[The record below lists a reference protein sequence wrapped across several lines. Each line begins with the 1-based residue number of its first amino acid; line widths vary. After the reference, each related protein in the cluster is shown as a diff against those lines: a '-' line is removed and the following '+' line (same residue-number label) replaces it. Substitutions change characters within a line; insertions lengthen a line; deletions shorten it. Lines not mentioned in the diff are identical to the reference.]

1 MENEMNWMDYSVY
14 CGDSVK
20 LYHGCC
26 LEIMDLMIED
36 KTKVDMI
43 LCDLPYGTTQNKW
56 DVIIPLDKLWN
67 KYENIIKPN
76 GAIVL
81 FAQTPFDK
89 VLGCSK
95 IDWLKYEWI
104 WSKVSTSGHLNAKKM
119 PLKSHE
125 NILVFYKKQPTYNPQ
140 KTDRTEKEIR
150 RGWKD
155 KSYSFLGK
163 KNNNTGNYGE
173 FVNNVSNDYE
183 FDKKHPNTIITYSNG
198 NGWSKKTAIHPT
210 QKPVELMEYLIK
222 TYTNEGETV
231 LDNCIGSGT
240 TAVACQNTGR
250 ECIGIEKDKTYFDL
264 ATKRLNDIWSEKLN
278 KQVNELF

>member
-14 CGDSVK
+14 CGDNVK
-20 LYHGCC
+20 LYHGDC

-104 WSKVSTSGHLNAKKM
+104 WDKVRGSGFLNANKQPIKR
-119 PLKSHE
+119 HE
-125 NILVFYKKQPTYNPQ
+125 NILVFYKKQPTFNKQMKKRNPNAH
-140 KTDRTEKEIR
+140 
-150 RGWKD
+150 
-155 KSYSFLGK
+155 SLGK
-163 KNNNTGNYGE
+163 VENYTKDSGSVEISNYGYIKNKKRS
-173 FVNNVSNDYE
+173 VYE
-183 FDKKHPNTIITYSNG
+183 NRDKKNPDTIIEITKG
-198 NGWSKKTAIHPT
+198 NNMGKYKTIHPT

-250 ECIGIEKDKTYFDL
+250 ECIGIEKDKAYFDL
-264 ATKRLNDIWSEKLN
+264 ATKRLNDLWSEKLN

>member
-1 MENEMNWMDYSVY
+1 MQMENEMSWMDYSVY

-56 DVIIPLDKLWN
+56 DIIIPFAKIWER
-67 KYENIIKPN
+67 YEQLIKPN

-81 FAQTPFDK
+81 TASQPFTSALVMSNQK
-89 VLGCSK
+89 LF
-95 IDWLKYEWI
+95 KYEWV
-104 WSKVSTSGHLNAKKM
+104 WNKVRSVGHLNAKRM
-119 PLKSHE
+119 PMRVHE
-125 NILVFYKKQPTYNPQ
+125 NILVFYKSPPTYNRQ
-140 KTDRTEKEIR
+140 MTDKPIEHQRPNRAKM
-150 RGWKD
+150 
-155 KSYSFLGK
+155 KSAFYPER
-163 KNNNTGNYGE
+163 NYGDAKRG
-173 FVNNVSNDYE
+173 FADDSDYTKSNP
-183 FDKKHPNTIITYSNG
+183 KSIIDISNG
-198 NGWSKKTAIHPT
+198 NGYNKIGCHPT

-222 TYTNEGETV
+222 TYTNEGEMV

>member
-20 LYHGCC
+20 LYHGDC

-104 WSKVSTSGHLNAKKM
+104 WDKVRGSGFLNANKQPIKR
-119 PLKSHE
+119 HE
-125 NILVFYKKQPTYNPQ
+125 NILVFYKKQPTFNKQMKKRNPNAH
-140 KTDRTEKEIR
+140 
-150 RGWKD
+150 
-155 KSYSFLGK
+155 SLGK
-163 KNNNTGNYGE
+163 VENYTKDSGSVEISNYGYIKNKKRS
-173 FVNNVSNDYE
+173 VYE
-183 FDKKHPNTIITYSNG
+183 NRDKKNPDTIIEITKG
-198 NGWSKKTAIHPT
+198 NNMGKYKTIHPT